1 VCLLFD
7 GHWFGCLHAGDPV
20 SYTSFSLQAFARMI
34 KLTADESAKKI
45 ETKGGKKEVEVHAD
59 DLISFRALRNS
70 EEADVSDDHETMLS
84 KATGSSDTKSA
95 DQSKLNR
102 VFQLSGF
109 SDPVY
114 AEAYVHVHQYDILLD
129 VIIVNQTPDTLQN
142 LTLELATLGDL
153 KLTEKTSSHTLAP
166 HDFANIKANVK
177 VSSTETGIIFGNI
190 VYEVAGASLDRN
202 CVVLND
208 IHIDIMDYISPA

>member
-1 VCLLFD
+1 MIE
-7 GHWFGCLHAGDPV
+7 A
-20 SYTSFSLQAFARMI
+20 TTQA
-34 KLTADESAKKI
+34 SA
-45 ETKGGKKEVEVHAD
+45 TKVEAKSGKKEVEVQAD
-59 DLISFRALRNS
+59 DLINFRALRTS
-70 EEADVSDDHETMLS
+70 EEADVSDDFDTMLS
-84 KATGSSDTKSA
+84 KATGSADSKKA

-153 KLTEKTSSHTLAP
+153 KLTEKTSTYTLAP

-190 VYEVAGASLDRN
+190 VYEVSGASLDRN

-208 IHIDIMDYISPA
+208 IHIDIMDYISPAYVVHQVTRSTSTVVAYPACTVQVLYRDAIP

>member
-1 VCLLFD
+1 MILL
-7 GHWFGCLHAGDPV
+7 
-20 SYTSFSLQAFARMI
+20 TS
-34 KLTADESAKKI
+34 ESATKEVKKD
-45 ETKGGKKEVEVHAD
+45 GKKRVDVHAD
-59 DLISFRALRNS
+59 DLITFRALRSS
-70 EEADVSDDHETMLS
+70 EEADDTDDFDAILS
-84 KATGSSDTKSA
+84 KATGAADSKSA
-95 DQSKLNR
+95 HESKLNR

-153 KLTEKTSSHTLAP
+153 KLTEKTNTHTLAP

-208 IHIDIMDYISPA
+208 IHIDIMDYISPAYVYIVC